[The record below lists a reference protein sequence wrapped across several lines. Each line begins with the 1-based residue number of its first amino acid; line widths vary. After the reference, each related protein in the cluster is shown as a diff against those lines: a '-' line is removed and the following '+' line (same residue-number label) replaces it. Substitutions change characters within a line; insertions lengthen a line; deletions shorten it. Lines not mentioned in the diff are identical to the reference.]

1 MDYCVK
7 LHQYRFIRVGGV
19 ALLRNME
26 RQTEEPTGLFVYTL
40 CLREVKLQK
49 KTIKFLDAIW
59 YNYSD
64 TQ

>member
-1 MDYCVK
+1 M
-7 LHQYRFIRVGGV
+7 
-19 ALLRNME
+19 
-26 RQTEEPTGLFVYTL
+26 EEPTGLFVYTL